1 MLSRRQIMLVT
12 KEMGFKK
19 YLEFFLWSIP
29 ETKTWEENRIEELKE
44 WLRDAYET
52 GWEDALEA
60 NQE

>member
-1 MLSRRQIMLVT
+1 MLVT

-29 ETKTWEENRIEELKE
+29 ETKTWEENRVEELKE